1 MAGLYVRLL
10 CLHEACAMKL
20 SIKWLDANK
29 DCETDGCSGGWA
41 EGAEVRLNG
50 VLIHSL
56 VPVATCFFCGDGDNW
71 SEVEVYKTI
80 LAGLGYEIEE
90 SY

>member
-1 MAGLYVRLL
+1 MWLLLLETTGLGQTVKI
-10 CLHEACAMKL
+10 E
-20 SIKWLDANK
+20 IKWLDDNK

-41 EGAEVRLNG
+41 EGAEVRLDG
-50 VLIHSL
+50 VLLHSL
-56 VPVATCFFCGDGDNW
+56 IPVATCFGDGDHW

-90 SY
+90 GY